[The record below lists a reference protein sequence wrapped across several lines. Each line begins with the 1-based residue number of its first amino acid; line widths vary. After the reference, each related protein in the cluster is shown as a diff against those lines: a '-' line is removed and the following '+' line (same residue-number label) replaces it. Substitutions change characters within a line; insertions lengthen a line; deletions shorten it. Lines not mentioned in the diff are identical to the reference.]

1 MSVFKTCP
9 HNNQECI
16 HEIYAGEPNY
26 KCCKKCSVY
35 TSINHFT
42 KYCKP
47 VVLADDW
54 KDDNRP
60 SKDEYYL
67 GFAKA
72 AAIRGTCLR
81 RNYGAVIVKNDEIVS
96 TGYTGAPRG
105 RYNCNEIGRCVRM
118 EKGIPSGQRYE
129 MCRSVHAEMNAIIS
143 ASRDKMIGATLYL
156 YGWDVEHNCEKT
168 DPVPCSLCERMI
180 INAGIEEVVALNPL
194 YTEGGKEP
202 KIKHYKVKDY
212 VECDESLQYLIET
225 AKNEKEKP
233 RNFAKEAHDKML
245 STMAET
251 IDNNMAS
258 EIEKDKQYFN
268 SMKCFK
274 CKYFY
279 DLPHYIEKDNFSHSF
294 KTSKQNL
301 KSGTG
306 ILHRTNCL
314 KRKELLEEL
323 RKNRFEDI
331 ARFTYKKFNGDNYDL
346 ISWKLVPAEHKR
358 CPYFELDENM
368 TYEKFIEMY
377 GELV

>member
-1 MSVFKTCP
+1 MCP

-16 HEIYAGEPNY
+16 HEIYVGEPGFY
-26 KCCKKCSVY
+26 KWCKKCSVY
-35 TSINHFT
+35 KSMQNIPVKESKECKRFAKKIIKLQKIYNEVCIEQAKINRYGCNAKILSASKINELHTDGNRFEQCAKCCNEKNPMCFLYNNRKITAIGYKRMEHFT

-47 VVLADDW
+47 VALANDW
-54 KDDNRP
+54 KDDKRP

-212 VECDESLQYLIET
+212 IECDESLQYLIET
-225 AKNEKEKP
+225 AESG
-233 RNFAKEAHDKML
+233 L
-245 STMAET
+245 AE
-251 IDNNMAS
+251 
-258 EIEKDKQYFN
+258 
-268 SMKCFK
+268 
-274 CKYFY
+274 
-279 DLPHYIEKDNFSHSF
+279 
-294 KTSKQNL
+294 
-301 KSGTG
+301 
-306 ILHRTNCL
+306 
-314 KRKELLEEL
+314 
-323 RKNRFEDI
+323 
-331 ARFTYKKFNGDNYDL
+331 
-346 ISWKLVPAEHKR
+346 
-358 CPYFELDENM
+358 
-368 TYEKFIEMY
+368 
-377 GELV
+377 

>member
-1 MSVFKTCP
+1 MCP

-16 HEIYAGEPNY
+16 HEIYVGEPNY

-35 TSINHFT
+35 TSMNHLT

-47 VVLADDW
+47 AVLADGW
-54 KDDNRP
+54 KNDKRP

-81 RNYGAVIVKNDEIVS
+81 RNYGAVIVKNDEIIS

-105 RYNCNEIGRCVRM
+105 RYNCNEIGKCVRM
-118 EKGIPSGQRYE
+118 EKGVPSGQRYE

-156 YGWDVEHNCEKT
+156 YGWDVEHNCEKI

-212 VECDESLQYLIET
+212 IECDESLQYLIET
-225 AKNEKEKP
+225 AEKEKP
-233 RNFAKEAHDKML
+233 RNLAKEAHDKMF
-245 STMAET
+245 STMAEM
-251 IDNNMAS
+251 IDNDMAS
-258 EIEKDKQYFN
+258 EIERYSDKNTSEVTKVSQIMMN
-268 SMKCFK
+268 AEPLRR
-274 CKYFY
+274 KY
-279 DLPHYIEKDNFSHSF
+279 S
-294 KTSKQNL
+294 
-301 KSGTG
+301 
-306 ILHRTNCL
+306 
-314 KRKELLEEL
+314 
-323 RKNRFEDI
+323 
-331 ARFTYKKFNGDNYDL
+331 
-346 ISWKLVPAEHKR
+346 EH
-358 CPYFELDENM
+358 N
-368 TYEKFIEMY
+368 
-377 GELV
+377 